1 MRTTDFERMAKK
13 YHRNHV
19 QPSRQMKDVD
29 PTKLGSELKEFF
41 KEEAHEPEHEV
52 GLSDGNE
59 GTGAEKSSSS
69 GTGLPS
75 SSRSPSANVSV
86 FGGAAAK
93 AVKSGEVPHTAARL
107 ATTAAHFGRMALGH
121 DDDYIGDG
129 LGERVAS
136 AAAAGKEVGN
146 RVAEGRIHDAGKSPA
161 DRGHEGGLIG
171 GPARAEVLTG
181 AEKEKIARKGGY
193 ARWNEA
199 KSERDE

>member
-1 MRTTDFERMAKK
+1 VRTTDFERMAKK

-52 GLSDGNE
+52 GLS
-59 GTGAEKSSSS
+59 
-69 GTGLPS
+69 
-75 SSRSPSANVSV
+75 
-86 FGGAAAK
+86 
-93 AVKSGEVPHTAARL
+93 
-107 ATTAAHFGRMALGH
+107 
-121 DDDYIGDG
+121 DG